1 MRWAS
6 DNQAGVAVRVQT
18 DGRGEAAM
26 KILFVTECYHPV
38 RNGVVAVVDIL
49 TEQLRRRGHEVM
61 VVAPEHPKA
70 GPDPEGVVRIPSL
83 PNPFY
88 PDYPAAVP
96 WSRQLSQVF
105 ETFKPDIV
113 HTHSF
118 MWLSRFALRHAQ
130 RLGIPVVTT
139 FHTLVTEY
147 LHYAPVPRWISLPF
161 IARWVSS
168 FCNKCQV
175 VVIVSPIAE
184 PLLRSFGVKTP
195 IEFIPTGV
203 DAEQFGRG
211 NGFRVRKELGI
222 PSTAT
227 VLLYVGR
234 IAKEK
239 NIAFL
244 LEALSPV
251 LAERLRT
258 YLVLVGDGPEM
269 EAMKAKAKSLPGGER
284 IIFAGS
290 RPRSEVPDFH
300 AAADIFVFASV
311 TEMQGLALTEAMM
324 AGLPVVVVGEGGI
337 RYFVKDGEVGFVVP
351 HDKGEFAKA
360 VRTLLDKPHLRMAM
374 AERAREFAMRTFS
387 LAGCLDKLEALYQRV
402 LAKAAEHV

>member
-1 MRWAS
+1 MR
-6 DNQAGVAVRVQT
+6 
-18 DGRGEAAM
+18 
-26 KILFVTECYHPV
+26 ILFVSECYHPV
-38 RNGVVAVVDIL
+38 RNGVVAVIDIL
-49 TEQLRRRGHEVM
+49 TEQLKKRGHEV
-61 VVAPEHPKA
+61 VIVAPKHPKSE
-70 GPDPEGVVRIPSL
+70 GDPEWVVRVPSL

-88 PDYPAAVP
+88 PDYPAAIP
-96 WSRQLSQVF
+96 WARQLPQAIDS
-105 ETFKPDIV
+105 FKPDIV

-130 RLGIPVVTT
+130 KRSIPVVTT

-161 IARWVSS
+161 VARWVES
-168 FCNKCQV
+168 FCNKCQIV
-175 VVIVSPIAE
+175 IIVSPIAE

-195 IEFIPTGV
+195 IEFIPTGI
-203 DAEQFGRG
+203 DAEQFGKG

-222 PSTAT
+222 PATAS

-251 LAERLRT
+251 LAERLGT

-269 EAMKAKAKSLPGGER
+269 AAMKAKAKSLPGGER
-284 IIFAGS
+284 IIFVGS
-290 RPRSEVPDFH
+290 RPRSEIPDFH

-311 TEMQGLALTEAMM
+311 TEMQGLALAEAMM
-324 AGLPVVVVGEGGI
+324 SGLPVVVVGEGGI

-351 HDKGEFAKA
+351 HDKIGFANA

-374 AERAREFAMRTFS
+374 AERARMFAMQTFS
-387 LAGCLDKLEALYQRV
+387 LSSCVDRLESLYQKV
-402 LAKAAEHV
+402 LAKEFERV

>member
-1 MRWAS
+1 VKK
-6 DNQAGVAVRVQT
+6 GGAV
-18 DGRGEAAM
+18 M
-26 KILFVTECYHPV
+26 KILFVSECYHPV
-38 RNGVVAVVDIL
+38 RNGIVAVIDIL
-49 TEQLRRRGHEVM
+49 TDQLRKRGHEVM
-61 VVAPEHPKA
+61 VVAPQHPRA
-70 GPDPEGVVRIPSL
+70 GPDPEGVVRVPSL

-88 PDYPAAVP
+88 PDYPAAIP
-96 WSRQLSQVF
+96 WAKQLPQVID
-105 ETFKPDIV
+105 TFKPDIV

-118 MWLSRFALRHAQ
+118 MWLSRFALRHAK
-130 RLGIPVVTT
+130 RRNIPVVTT

-147 LHYAPVPRWISLPF
+147 LHYAPAPRWISLPF
-161 IARWVSS
+161 ITRWVSS
-168 FCNKCQV
+168 FCNECKAV
-175 VVIVSPIAE
+175 IIVSPIAE

-211 NGFRVRKELGI
+211 DGFRVRKELGI
-222 PSTAT
+222 PSTAS

-239 NIAFL
+239 NVAFL

-269 EAMKAKAKSLPGGER
+269 AAMKAKARSLPGGER

-290 RPRSEVPDFH
+290 RLRDEIPNFH

-324 AGLPVVVVGEGGI
+324 AGLPVVVIGEGGI
-337 RYFVKDGEVGFVVP
+337 QHFVKDGEVGFVVP
-351 HDKGEFAKA
+351 HDKFGFANA

-374 AERAREFAMRTFS
+374 AERAREFAMQTFS
-387 LAGCLDKLEALYQRV
+387 LTICLDRLEALYQKV
-402 LAKAAEHV
+402 LAKAMEHV

>member
-1 MRWAS
+1 MR
-6 DNQAGVAVRVQT
+6 
-18 DGRGEAAM
+18 
-26 KILFVTECYHPV
+26 ILFVSECYHPV
-38 RNGVVAVVDIL
+38 RNGVVAVIDIL
-49 TEQLRRRGHEVM
+49 TEQLKKRGHEV
-61 VVAPEHPKA
+61 VIVAPKHPKA
-70 GPDPEGVVRIPSL
+70 KDDPEWVVRVPSL

-88 PDYPAAVP
+88 PDYPAAIP
-96 WSRQLSQVF
+96 WARQLRQVID
-105 ETFKPDIV
+105 TFKPDIV

-130 RLGIPVVTT
+130 KRSIPVVTT

-161 IARWVSS
+161 IARWVES

-175 VVIVSPIAE
+175 VIIVSPIAE
-184 PLLRSFGVKTP
+184 PLLRSFGVRTP
-195 IEFIPTGV
+195 IEFIPTGI
-203 DAEQFGRG
+203 DAEQFGKG

-222 PSTAT
+222 PATAS

-269 EAMKAKAKSLPGGER
+269 AAMKAKAKSLPGGER
-284 IIFAGS
+284 IIFVGS
-290 RPRSEVPDFH
+290 RPRSEIPDFH

-324 AGLPVVVVGEGGI
+324 SGLPVVVVGEGGI

-351 HDKGEFAKA
+351 HDKIGFANA

-374 AERAREFAMRTFS
+374 AERARMFAMQTFS
-387 LAGCLDKLEALYQRV
+387 LSSCVDRLESLYQKV
-402 LAKAAEHV
+402 LAKEFERV

>member
-1 MRWAS
+1 M
-6 DNQAGVAVRVQT
+6 
-18 DGRGEAAM
+18 RGELAV
-26 KILFVTECYHPV
+26 KILFVSECYHPV
-38 RNGVVAVVDIL
+38 RNGIVAVIDTL
-49 TEQLRRRGHEVM
+49 TEQLRRRGHDV
-61 VVAPEHPKA
+61 VIVAPEHPKA

-88 PDYPAAVP
+88 PDYPAAIP
-96 WSRQLSQVF
+96 WSRRLAQVI
-105 ETFKPDIV
+105 EAFKPDIV

-130 RLGIPVVTT
+130 RSGIPVVTT

-161 IARWVSS
+161 VARWTAS
-168 FCNKCQV
+168 FCNKCKV
-175 VVIVSPIAE
+175 VIIVSPIAE

-203 DAEQFGRG
+203 DAEQFGKG
-211 NGFRVRKELGI
+211 DGFRVRKELGI
-222 PSTAT
+222 PPTAS

-239 NIAFL
+239 NVAFL
-244 LEALSPV
+244 LDALSPV
-251 LAERLRT
+251 LAERPRT

-269 EAMKAKAKSLPGGER
+269 AAMKAKAKGLPGGER
-284 IIFAGS
+284 IIFVGS
-290 RPRSEVPDFH
+290 RPRSEIPDFH

-324 AGLPVVVVGEGGI
+324 AGLPVVVIGEGGI
-337 RYFVKDGEVGFVVP
+337 QYFVKDGEVGFVVP
-351 HDKGEFAKA
+351 HDKFGFANA

-387 LAGCLDKLEALYQRV
+387 LSVCLDRLESLYQKV
-402 LAKAAEHV
+402 LAKAMEHV

>member
-1 MRWAS
+1 MR
-6 DNQAGVAVRVQT
+6 
-18 DGRGEAAM
+18 
-26 KILFVTECYHPV
+26 ILFVSECYHPV
-38 RNGVVAVVDIL
+38 RNGIVAVIDIL
-49 TEQLRRRGHEVM
+49 TEQLKKRGHEIM
-61 VVAPEHPKA
+61 IVAPKHPKA
-70 GPDPEGVVRIPSL
+70 EGDPEWVIRVPSL

-96 WSRQLSQVF
+96 WARQLHQVID
-105 ETFKPDIV
+105 TFKPDIV

-130 RLGIPVVTT
+130 KRGIPVVTT

-147 LHYAPVPRWISLPF
+147 LHYAPVPRWISLPI
-161 IARWVSS
+161 IARWTAS

-175 VVIVSPIAE
+175 VIIVSPIAE
-184 PLLRSFGVKTP
+184 PLLRSFGVRTP
-195 IEFIPTGV
+195 IEFIPTGI
-203 DAEQFGRG
+203 DAEQFGKG

-222 PSTAT
+222 PATAS

-269 EAMKAKAKSLPGGER
+269 AAMKAKVKSLPGGER
-284 IIFAGS
+284 IIFVGS
-290 RPRSEVPDFH
+290 RPRNEIPDFH

-324 AGLPVVVVGEGGI
+324 SGLPVVVVGEGGI

-351 HDKGEFAKA
+351 HDKIGFANA

-374 AERAREFAMRTFS
+374 AERARMFAMQTFS
-387 LAGCLDKLEALYQRV
+387 LSVCVDRLENLYQKV
-402 LAKAAEHV
+402 LAKEFERV

>member
-1 MRWAS
+1 MR
-6 DNQAGVAVRVQT
+6 
-18 DGRGEAAM
+18 
-26 KILFVTECYHPV
+26 ILFVSECYHPV
-38 RNGVVAVVDIL
+38 RNGIVAVIDIL
-49 TEQLRRRGHEVM
+49 TEQLKKRGHEVM
-61 VVAPEHPKA
+61 IVAPKHPKA
-70 GPDPEGVVRIPSL
+70 EGDPEWVVRVPSL

-96 WSRQLSQVF
+96 WARQLPQVID
-105 ETFKPDIV
+105 TFKPDIV

-118 MWLSRFALRHAQ
+118 MWLSRFALSHA
-130 RLGIPVVTT
+130 RKRSIPVITT

-161 IARWVSS
+161 IARWVKS

-175 VVIVSPIAE
+175 VIIVSPIAE
-184 PLLRSFGVKTP
+184 PLLRSFGVRTP
-195 IEFIPTGV
+195 IEFIPTGI
-203 DAEQFGRG
+203 DAEQFGKG

-222 PSTAT
+222 PATAS

-269 EAMKAKAKSLPGGER
+269 AAMKAKAKSLPGGER

-290 RPRSEVPDFH
+290 RPRSEIPDFH

-324 AGLPVVVVGEGGI
+324 SGLPVVVVGEGGI

-351 HDKGEFAKA
+351 HDKIGFANA

-374 AERAREFAMRTFS
+374 AERARMFAMQTFS
-387 LAGCLDKLEALYQRV
+387 LTACIDRLESLYQKF
-402 LAKAAEHV
+402 LAKEFERV

>member
-1 MRWAS
+1 MR
-6 DNQAGVAVRVQT
+6 
-18 DGRGEAAM
+18 
-26 KILFVTECYHPV
+26 ILFVSECYHPV
-38 RNGVVAVVDIL
+38 RNGVVAVIDIL
-49 TEQLRRRGHEVM
+49 TEQLKKRGHEV
-61 VVAPEHPKA
+61 VIVAPKHPKSEV
-70 GPDPEGVVRIPSL
+70 DPEWVVRVPSL

-88 PDYPAAVP
+88 PDYPAAIP
-96 WSRQLSQVF
+96 WARQLPQAIDS
-105 ETFKPDIV
+105 FKPDIV

-130 RLGIPVVTT
+130 KRGIPVVTT

-161 IARWVSS
+161 IARWVES

-175 VVIVSPIAE
+175 VIIVSPIAE
-184 PLLRSFGVKTP
+184 TLLRSFGVKTP
-195 IEFIPTGV
+195 IEFIPTGI
-203 DAEQFGRG
+203 DAEQFGKG

-222 PSTAT
+222 PATAS

-269 EAMKAKAKSLPGGER
+269 AAMKAKAKSLPGGER
-284 IIFAGS
+284 IIFVGS
-290 RPRSEVPDFH
+290 RPRSEIPDFH

-311 TEMQGLALTEAMM
+311 TEMQGLALAEAMM
-324 AGLPVVVVGEGGI
+324 SGLPVVVVGEGGI

-351 HDKGEFAKA
+351 HDKIGFANA

-374 AERAREFAMRTFS
+374 AERARMFAMQTFS
-387 LAGCLDKLEALYQRV
+387 LSSCVDRLESLYQKV
-402 LAKAAEHV
+402 LAKEFERV

>member
-1 MRWAS
+1 MR
-6 DNQAGVAVRVQT
+6 
-18 DGRGEAAM
+18 
-26 KILFVTECYHPV
+26 ILFVSECYHPV
-38 RNGVVAVVDIL
+38 RNGIVAVIDIL
-49 TEQLRRRGHEVM
+49 TEQLKKRGHEV
-61 VVAPEHPKA
+61 VIVAPKHPKA
-70 GPDPEGVVRIPSL
+70 KGDPEWVVRVPSL

-88 PDYPAAVP
+88 PDYPAAIP
-96 WSRQLSQVF
+96 WARQLRQAID
-105 ETFKPDIV
+105 TFKPDIV

-130 RLGIPVVTT
+130 KRSIPVVTT

-161 IARWVSS
+161 VARWVES

-175 VVIVSPIAE
+175 VIIVSPIAE
-184 PLLRSFGVKTP
+184 PLLRSFGVRTP
-195 IEFIPTGV
+195 IEFIPTGI
-203 DAEQFGRG
+203 DAEQFGKG

-222 PSTAT
+222 PATAS

-269 EAMKAKAKSLPGGER
+269 AAMKAKAKSLPGGER
-284 IIFAGS
+284 IIFVGS
-290 RPRSEVPDFH
+290 RPRSEIPDFH

-311 TEMQGLALTEAMM
+311 TEMQGLALAEAMM
-324 AGLPVVVVGEGGI
+324 SGLPVVVVGEGGI

-351 HDKGEFAKA
+351 HDKIGFANA

-374 AERAREFAMRTFS
+374 AERARMFAMQTFS
-387 LAGCLDKLEALYQRV
+387 LSSCVDRLESLYQKVSAKEFERV
-402 LAKAAEHV
+402 

>member
-1 MRWAS
+1 MR
-6 DNQAGVAVRVQT
+6 
-18 DGRGEAAM
+18 
-26 KILFVTECYHPV
+26 ILFVSECYHPV
-38 RNGVVAVVDIL
+38 RNGIVAVIDIL
-49 TEQLRRRGHEVM
+49 TEQLKKRGHEV
-61 VVAPEHPKA
+61 VIVAPKHPKA
-70 GPDPEGVVRIPSL
+70 KGDPEWVVRVPSL

-88 PDYPAAVP
+88 PDYPAAIP
-96 WSRQLSQVF
+96 WARQLHQAID
-105 ETFKPDIV
+105 TFKPDIV

-130 RLGIPVVTT
+130 KRSIPVVTT

-161 IARWVSS
+161 IARWVES

-175 VVIVSPIAE
+175 VIIVSPIAE
-184 PLLRSFGVKTP
+184 TLLRSFGVRTP
-195 IEFIPTGV
+195 IEFIPTGI
-203 DAEQFGRG
+203 DAEQFGKG

-222 PSTAT
+222 PATAS

-269 EAMKAKAKSLPGGER
+269 AAMKAKAKSLPGGER
-284 IIFAGS
+284 IIFVGS
-290 RPRSEVPDFH
+290 RPRSEIPDFH

-311 TEMQGLALTEAMM
+311 TEMQGLALAEAMM
-324 AGLPVVVVGEGGI
+324 SGLPVVVVGEGGI

-351 HDKGEFAKA
+351 HDKIGFANA

-374 AERAREFAMRTFS
+374 AERARMFAMQTFS
-387 LAGCLDKLEALYQRV
+387 LSSCVDRLESLYQKV
-402 LAKAAEHV
+402 LAKEFERV

>member
-1 MRWAS
+1 MR
-6 DNQAGVAVRVQT
+6 
-18 DGRGEAAM
+18 
-26 KILFVTECYHPV
+26 ILFVSECYHPV
-38 RNGVVAVVDIL
+38 RNGVVAVIDIL
-49 TEQLRRRGHEVM
+49 TEQLKKRGHEVM
-61 VVAPEHPKA
+61 IVAPKHPKA
-70 GPDPEGVVRIPSL
+70 EGDHQWVVRVPSL

-88 PDYPAAVP
+88 PDYPAAIP
-96 WSRQLSQVF
+96 WARQLPQVID
-105 ETFKPDIV
+105 TFKPDIV

-130 RLGIPVVTT
+130 KRGVPIITT

-147 LHYAPVPRWISLPF
+147 LHYAPVPRWISLPI
-161 IARWVSS
+161 IARWTAS

-175 VVIVSPIAE
+175 VIIVSPIAE

-195 IEFIPTGV
+195 IEFIPTGI
-203 DAEQFGRG
+203 DAEQFGKG

-222 PSTAT
+222 PATAS

-244 LEALSPV
+244 LEALFPV

-269 EAMKAKAKSLPGGER
+269 AAMKTKAKSLPGGER
-284 IIFAGS
+284 IIFVGS
-290 RPRSEVPDFH
+290 RPRSEIPDFH

-311 TEMQGLALTEAMM
+311 TEMQGLALAEAMM
-324 AGLPVVVVGEGGI
+324 SGLPVVVVGEGGI

-351 HDKGEFAKA
+351 HDKIGFANA

-374 AERAREFAMRTFS
+374 AERARMFGMQTFS
-387 LAGCLDKLEALYQRV
+387 LSACIDRLESLYQKV
-402 LAKAAEHV
+402 LAKEFERV

>member
-1 MRWAS
+1 
-6 DNQAGVAVRVQT
+6 VAV
-18 DGRGEAAM
+18 
-26 KILFVTECYHPV
+26 I
-38 RNGVVAVVDIL
+38 DIL
-49 TEQLRRRGHEVM
+49 TEQLKKRGHEVM
-61 VVAPEHPKA
+61 IVAPKHPKA
-70 GPDPEGVVRIPSL
+70 ESDPEWVVRIPSL

-96 WSRQLSQVF
+96 RARQLSQVID
-105 ETFKPDIV
+105 TFKPDIV

-130 RLGIPVVTT
+130 KRGIPVVMT

-147 LHYAPVPRWISLPF
+147 LHYAPVPRWISLPI
-161 IARWVSS
+161 IARWTAS

-175 VVIVSPIAE
+175 VIIVSPIAE
-184 PLLRSFGVKTP
+184 PLLRSFGVRTP
-195 IEFIPTGV
+195 IEFIPTGI
-203 DAEQFGRG
+203 DAEQFGKG

-222 PSTAT
+222 PATAS

-269 EAMKAKAKSLPGGER
+269 AAMKAKAKSLPGGER
-284 IIFAGS
+284 IIFVGS
-290 RPRSEVPDFH
+290 RPRSEIPDFH

-311 TEMQGLALTEAMM
+311 TEMQGLALAEAMM
-324 AGLPVVVVGEGGI
+324 SGLPVVVIGEGGI

-351 HDKGEFAKA
+351 HDKIGFANA

-374 AERAREFAMRTFS
+374 AERARMFAMQTFS
-387 LAGCLDKLEALYQRV
+387 LSACIDRLESLYQKV
-402 LAKAAEHV
+402 LAKEFERV

>member
-1 MRWAS
+1 MR
-6 DNQAGVAVRVQT
+6 
-18 DGRGEAAM
+18 
-26 KILFVTECYHPV
+26 ILFVSECYHPV
-38 RNGVVAVVDIL
+38 RNGVVAVIDIL
-49 TEQLRRRGHEVM
+49 TEQLKKRGHEV
-61 VVAPEHPKA
+61 VIVTPKHPKA
-70 GPDPEGVVRIPSL
+70 KGDPEWVVRVPSL

-88 PDYPAAVP
+88 PDYPAAIP
-96 WSRQLSQVF
+96 WARQLRQVID
-105 ETFKPDIV
+105 TFKPDIV
-113 HTHSF
+113 HIHSF

-130 RLGIPVVTT
+130 KRSIPVVTT

-161 IARWVSS
+161 VARWVES

-175 VVIVSPIAE
+175 VIIVSPIAE
-184 PLLRSFGVKTP
+184 PLLRSFGVRTP
-195 IEFIPTGV
+195 IEFIPTGI
-203 DAEQFGRG
+203 DAEQFGKG

-222 PSTAT
+222 PATAS

-269 EAMKAKAKSLPGGER
+269 AAMKAKAKSLPGGER
-284 IIFAGS
+284 IIFVGS
-290 RPRSEVPDFH
+290 RPRSEIPDFH

-311 TEMQGLALTEAMM
+311 TEMQGLALAEAMM
-324 AGLPVVVVGEGGI
+324 SGLPVVVVGEGGI

-351 HDKGEFAKA
+351 RDKIGFANA

-374 AERAREFAMRTFS
+374 AERARMFAMQTFS
-387 LAGCLDKLEALYQRV
+387 LSSCVDRLESLYQKV
-402 LAKAAEHV
+402 LAKEFERV

>member
-1 MRWAS
+1 MR
-6 DNQAGVAVRVQT
+6 
-18 DGRGEAAM
+18 
-26 KILFVTECYHPV
+26 ILFVSECYHPV
-38 RNGVVAVVDIL
+38 RNGVVAVIDIL
-49 TEQLRRRGHEVM
+49 TEQLKKRGHEV
-61 VVAPEHPKA
+61 VIVAPKHPKA
-70 GPDPEGVVRIPSL
+70 KGDPEWVVRVPSL

-88 PDYPAAVP
+88 PDYPAAIP
-96 WSRQLSQVF
+96 WARQLHQAID
-105 ETFKPDIV
+105 TFKPDIV

-130 RLGIPVVTT
+130 KRSIPVVTT

-161 IARWVSS
+161 IARWVES

-175 VVIVSPIAE
+175 VIIVSPIAE
-184 PLLRSFGVKTP
+184 PLLRSFGVRTP
-195 IEFIPTGV
+195 IEFIPTGI
-203 DAEQFGRG
+203 DAEQFGKG

-222 PSTAT
+222 PATAS

-269 EAMKAKAKSLPGGER
+269 AAMKAKAKSLPGGER
-284 IIFAGS
+284 IIFVGS
-290 RPRSEVPDFH
+290 RPRSEIPDFH

-311 TEMQGLALTEAMM
+311 TEMQGLALAEAMM
-324 AGLPVVVVGEGGI
+324 SGLPVVVVGEGGI

-351 HDKGEFAKA
+351 HDKIGLANA

-374 AERAREFAMRTFS
+374 AERARMFAMQTFS
-387 LAGCLDKLEALYQRV
+387 LSSCVDRLESLYQKV
-402 LAKAAEHV
+402 LAKEFERV

>member
-1 MRWAS
+1 MR
-6 DNQAGVAVRVQT
+6 
-18 DGRGEAAM
+18 
-26 KILFVTECYHPV
+26 ILFVSECYHPV
-38 RNGVVAVVDIL
+38 RNGVVAVIDIL
-49 TEQLRRRGHEVM
+49 TEQLKKRGHEV
-61 VVAPEHPKA
+61 VIVAPRHPKA
-70 GPDPEGVVRIPSL
+70 KGDPEWVVRVPSL

-88 PDYPAAVP
+88 PDYPAAIP
-96 WSRQLSQVF
+96 WARQLRQVID
-105 ETFKPDIV
+105 TFKPDIV

-130 RLGIPVVTT
+130 KRSIPVVTT

-161 IARWVSS
+161 IARWVES

-175 VVIVSPIAE
+175 VIIVSPIAE
-184 PLLRSFGVKTP
+184 PLLRSFGVRTP
-195 IEFIPTGV
+195 IEFIPTGI
-203 DAEQFGRG
+203 DAEQFGKG

-222 PSTAT
+222 PATAS

-269 EAMKAKAKSLPGGER
+269 AAMKAKAKSLPGGER
-284 IIFAGS
+284 IIFVGS
-290 RPRSEVPDFH
+290 RPRSEIPDFH

-311 TEMQGLALTEAMM
+311 TEMQGLALAEAMM
-324 AGLPVVVVGEGGI
+324 SGLPVVVVGEGGI

-351 HDKGEFAKA
+351 HDKIGLANA

-374 AERAREFAMRTFS
+374 AERARMFAMQTFS
-387 LAGCLDKLEALYQRV
+387 LSSCVDRLESLYQKV
-402 LAKAAEHV
+402 LAKEFERV

>member
-1 MRWAS
+1 MS
-6 DNQAGVAVRVQT
+6 GKIRV
-18 DGRGEAAM
+18 
-26 KILFVTECYHPV
+26 LFVSECYHPV
-38 RNGVVAVVDIL
+38 KNGVVSVIDIL

-61 VVAPEHPKA
+61 IVAPRHPKQA
-70 GPDPEGVVRIPSL
+70 EPEPEGVVRVPSL

-96 WSRQLSQVF
+96 WARELSNVLDN
-105 ETFKPDIV
+105 FKPNLV

-118 MWLSRFALRHAQ
+118 MWLSRFALKNAQ
-130 RLGIPVVTT
+130 HRNIPVITT

-147 LHYAPVPRWISLPF
+147 LHYAPVPRWVSLPF
-161 IARWVSS
+161 IARWCAS
-168 FCNKCQV
+168 FCNKCS
-175 VVIVSPIAE
+175 VVITVSSIAE
-184 PLLRSFGVKTP
+184 PLLRSFGVTVP
-195 IEFIPTGV
+195 IEFIPTGI
-203 DAEQFGRG
+203 DAEQFGKG

-222 PSTAT
+222 PTTAS

-239 NIAFL
+239 NISFL

-251 LAERLRT
+251 LAERTRT

-269 EAMKAKAKSLPGGER
+269 EAMKEKAKRLPGGDK

-290 RPRSEVPDFH
+290 RPRSEIPDFH

-311 TEMQGLALTEAMM
+311 TEMQGLSVSEAMM
-324 AGLPVVVVGEGGI
+324 SGLPVVVVGEGGI
-337 RYFVKDGEVGFVVP
+337 KYFVKDGEVGFVVP
-351 HDKGEFAKA
+351 HDALSFANA

-374 AERAREFAMRTFS
+374 GERARAFAMETFS
-387 LAGCLDKLEALYQRV
+387 LSICLDRLENLYQKV
-402 LAKAAEHV
+402 LAETVERV